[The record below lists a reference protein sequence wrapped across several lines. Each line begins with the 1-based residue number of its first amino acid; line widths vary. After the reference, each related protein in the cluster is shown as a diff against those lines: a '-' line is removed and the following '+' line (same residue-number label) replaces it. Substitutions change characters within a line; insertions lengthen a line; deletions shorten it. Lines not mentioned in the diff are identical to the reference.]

1 MDCTVADF
9 QILVS
14 KSIMIF
20 CDNQVAF
27 HIASNPIFHE
37 RTKHIQIDCYFVLEK
52 LAR

>member
-1 MDCTVADF
+1 MDCTVPDF
-9 QILVS
+9 QIFVS

-20 CDNQVAF
+20 CDNQVALQ
-27 HIASNPIFHE
+27 IASILIFHE